1 VGSSR
6 DATGSL
12 DAARA
17 LVRAEAAALAGLV
30 DQVDGRLLRAAQMI
44 LGRAGKVI
52 PVGVGTSG
60 ETARRMAHLLAVTG
74 TPSFF
79 LHPTD
84 GLHGGLGAIGAGD
97 VVIAISKGGQSSEV
111 NEFAHRARLRGA
123 DLIVLTCDPDSV
135 LAAEANL
142 LVALESPDAAE
153 PGSLIS
159 MGSTLVFAAW
169 GDALAVVLMQARGYG
184 WDEVLFTHPGGAVG
198 QVAAQQASD
207 AQGSWP
213 EARSR

>member
-1 VGSSR
+1 VTSSR

-17 LVRAEAAALAGLV
+17 LIRAEAAALADLA
-30 DQVDGRLLRAAQMI
+30 DQVDERLLEAARMI
-44 LGRAGKVI
+44 LGRSGKVV

-97 VVIAISKGGQSSEV
+97 VVIAISKGGRSSEV

-123 DLIVLTCDPDSV
+123 DLIVLTCDPASA
-135 LAAEANL
+135 LSAEANL

-153 PGSLIS
+153 PGGLIS

-184 WDEVLFTHPGGAVG
+184 WDDVLFSHPGGAVG
-198 QVAAQQASD
+198 QTAIRRGTAAEGLRS
-207 AQGSWP
+207 
-213 EARSR
+213 EAREA

>member
-1 VGSSR
+1 VTSSR

-17 LVRAEAAALAGLV
+17 LIRAEAAALAGLA
-30 DQVDGRLLRAAQMI
+30 DQVDERLLEAARMI
-44 LGRAGKVI
+44 LGRSGKVV

-123 DLIVLTCDPDSV
+123 DLIVLTCDPTSA
-135 LAAEANL
+135 LSAEADL

-184 WDEVLFTHPGGAVG
+184 WDDVLFTHPGGAVG
-198 QVAAQQASD
+198 QTAVRRGAEAGGLRS
-207 AQGSWP
+207 
-213 EARSR
+213 EAREA